1 MNESAMANP
10 ADRHLYLP
18 KADRSFWKCGAD
30 FTGTLRYLAWGRR
43 DFAADPIPV
52 SCHDGW
58 VCAVI
63 EEGSP
68 VLDAASVAHRLTPGA
83 LAFMGPDCAYGW
95 KSSDSGPCRI
105 LLWMWS
111 GFSNPALAAEP
122 RSACRIR
129 LLDRGGR
136 KTFRMLHDLCR
147 GEILRREPSVG
158 YLDGCRMMFEETI
171 RRELPGSGQAAPP
184 ASGFRQQAEAWMA
197 SHLDSKEPVAR
208 LCDYLDLSQSTL
220 YRRFLGEFGVSPLA
234 RFQELRMREAK
245 RLLAGGGA
253 TVKEVAFRLG
263 YSHFNDFSR
272 AYRKHCGRC
281 PSLDR

>member
-1 MNESAMANP
+1 
-10 ADRHLYLP
+10 
-18 KADRSFWKCGAD
+18 
-30 FTGTLRYLAWGRR
+30 
-43 DFAADPIPV
+43 
-52 SCHDGW
+52 
-58 VCAVI
+58 
-63 EEGSP
+63 

-83 LAFMGPDCAYGW
+83 LVFMGPDCAYGW
-95 KSSDSGPCRI
+95 KSSGSGPCRI

-111 GFSNPALAAEP
+111 CFSNPALAAEP
-122 RSACRIR
+122 RSTCRIR

-171 RRELPGSGQAAPP
+171 RRELPGSGQVSPP
-184 ASGFRQQAEAWMA
+184 ASGFQQQADAWMA
-197 SHLDSKEPVAR
+197 SHLDSREPVAR

-220 YRRFLGEFGVSPLA
+220 YRRSLAEFGVSPLA

-245 RLLAGGGA
+245 RLLAGGGT

-272 AYRKHCGRC
+272 AYRKHCGRS